1 MRQDKRLTTELGIS
15 SYIRG
20 IALGS
25 YSYHRTAGL
34 GQLEPAAVHGH
45 LTTTT

>member
-1 MRQDKRLTTELGIS
+1 MQQDKQMTTELGIS

-25 YSYHRTAGL
+25 YCYHGTARRRGSWSR
-34 GQLEPAAVHGH
+34 PPSMA
-45 LTTTT
+45 T